1 MRFNFRNGMVIAVV
15 CIIIVLGLLS
25 VQEAREDEQLKVV
38 ATYSIIHDLVENV
51 AGDRVELNSMVPIGE
66 EPEEYEPLPE
76 DMQAVAEADLVF
88 ANGLGM
94 EHWLVSIIQNVAPNQ
109 NMVEVTAGVEPFY
122 LYDAGLQGEPDPHAW
137 LDPILVRDY
146 YIPNIRDALIELDPE
161 GEEYYQQRAVDY
173 QEELGELDEWIKEQV
188 EQIPVE
194 NKILVTSEGAYR
206 YFVEAYGFEEGFI
219 WQINSHEEGT
229 PQQIANLIDSIRD
242 QEVKAVFVETS
253 VSHRPM
259 ERVAEEVGV
268 PIGGVLYSDSTDE
281 PGSENDNYLSM
292 MEHNVSSIV
301 EALGGRE

>member
-1 MRFNFRNGMVIAVV
+1 MRFSFKTGMVIAVV
-15 CIIIVLGLLS
+15 CIVIILGLLF

-38 ATYSIIHDLVENV
+38 TTYSIIHDLVENV
-51 AGDRVELNSMVPIGE
+51 AGDRVELDTMVPIGE

-76 DMQAVAEADLVF
+76 DMQNVSEADLVF
-88 ANGLGM
+88 SNGLGI
-94 EHWLVSIIQNVAPNQ
+94 EHWLVSMIQNVAPDQ
-109 NMVEVTAGVEPFY
+109 NMVEVTEGIEPFY
-122 LYDAGLQGEPDPHAW
+122 LYDGGLQGEPDPHAW

-146 YIPNIRDALIELDPE
+146 YIPNILDALIELDPE
-161 GEEYYQQRAVDY
+161 GEEYYQQRAAEY
-173 QEELGELDEWIKEQV
+173 QKELGELDQWIEEQV
-188 EQIPVE
+188 EQISVE
-194 NKILVTSEGAYR
+194 NRILVTSEGAYR

-219 WQINSHEEGT
+219 WQINAHEEGT
-229 PQQIANLIDSIRD
+229 PQQIADLIDSIRE

-292 MEHNVSSIV
+292 MEHNVVTIV
-301 EALGGRE
+301 EVLGGIE